1 MFELVK
7 VRVVKIKLKI
17 KLSKNNNTISKDELV
32 NLNMT
37 SPNISLDISDL
48 SKESHDKVTY
58 KNNIIDTPRNK
69 LIMNLKNNID
79 SFPVTAIWSS
89 GKEQIFNNIGSI
101 ITYLETIDISN
112 DKKIIDFL
120 GALGLKTNDCVD
132 ASSSDEDIVYDK
144 HYVSFAILFP
154 FDYGFS
160 SSSSMNYLMGTNIL
174 VKEDKQIASYKI
186 KIEPEFKYKK
196 FIRSKVLEDFNY
208 KNKDIQVIKSINTYK
223 NYHNYIVVLKNK
235 SVRHKQYPNAIN
247 SVADTYKWKQVYD
260 MYNPDEMTPEIK
272 NFGAKD
278 GYSYL
283 SEHSLLKIKFT
294 DNLNTN
300 HVDLKDIYKSIVLVM

>member
-1 MFELVK
+1 MLELVK

-17 KLSKNNNTISKDELV
+17 RLSKNTKFISKDEQ
-32 NLNMT
+32 LNTNMDT
-37 SPNISLDISDL
+37 PNISLDISEL
-48 SKESHDKVTY
+48 SKENPNKVTC
-58 KNNIIDTPRNK
+58 KNNITDTPRNK

-79 SFPVTAIWSS
+79 SFPVTAMWSS

-101 ITYLETIDISN
+101 IKYLETIDMSN
-112 DKKIIDFL
+112 DKQIIDFL
-120 GALGLKTNDCVD
+120 GALGLKTNDYVD
-132 ASSSDEDIVYDK
+132 ESSSEEDIVYDK

-174 VKEDKQIASYKI
+174 VKEDRQIASYKI

-208 KNKDIQVIKSINTYK
+208 KNKDILIIKSINTYK

-235 SVRHKQYPNAIN
+235 SVRHKQYPNTIN
-247 SVADTYKWKQVYD
+247 SVADTYKWKQIYD
-260 MYNPDEMTPEIK
+260 MYNPSKMTPEIK
-272 NFGAKD
+272 DFGAKD

-283 SEHSLLKIKFT
+283 SENSPLKIRFT